1 MKLNFKMLN
10 KFSINYERIY
20 LAYGLP
26 NVETLLGNIACLKIW
41 FFFQSAQKK
50 IKEQIYLWLKLNCLN
65 STSECQFTILKSSAD
80 NKLFK
85 QLFKWT
91 FGLNKFICLT
101 HGIRNSYKR
110 WKGEPKNIKNL
121 KLGTLGY
128 PKSCKGYGYGVYR
141 STRLLFFNNKYVP
154 SNVGR
159 RGRITE
165 FYWLFIRSYSVESQP
180 KNITNKLNNIVEIS
194 NKYSQ
199 NKLNVKLYS
208 LLYDKE
214 LYYIAY
220 NHLKNKKNTTST
232 LEYNT
237 FEGISDDWINET
249 IKSLKN
255 ESFQF
260 KPTKK
265 IRIFK
270 KKVFV
275 FYL

>member
-1 MKLNFKMLN
+1 
-10 KFSINYERIY
+10 
-20 LAYGLP
+20 
-26 NVETLLGNIACLKIW
+26 
-41 FFFQSAQKK
+41 
-50 IKEQIYLWLKLNCLN
+50 
-65 STSECQFTILKSSAD
+65 
-80 NKLFK
+80 
-85 QLFKWT
+85 
-91 FGLNKFICLT
+91 
-101 HGIRNSYKR
+101 
-110 WKGEPKNIKNL
+110 
-121 KLGTLGY
+121 
-128 PKSCKGYGYGVYR
+128 
-141 STRLLFFNNKYVP
+141 
-154 SNVGR
+154 VGR
-159 RGRITE
+159 RGRVTG

-220 NHLKNKKNTTST
+220 NHLKNKNTISA
-232 LEYNT
+232 LEYNTT

-270 KKVFV
+270 KKSFCILPIASFKDKIVQEAIRIILEIVFDPLFSKDNHGFQKQKSCHSALHQIKKEFQITQWIINCDIAKV
-275 FYL
+275 FDSIEHSILINLLKKRISDNRMLNLIQKYLKSGYWFNLCNISYNLTDIPQDGILSPLLSNIILNELDNYLVLQKNNN